1 MSQPASPPDS
11 DTPRPLPRR
20 PAPRPQATRANRP
33 PFQPLD
39 AVWIVGLAALSL
51 AVLQGILGLA
61 VTHALG
67 SASAAGTVAALYL
80 LGWRARDRAAG
91 VSAGLLA
98 ATSLTFL
105 HTAAYSPQSAVF
117 TLLAIAALFAFV
129 AGSSLAALALA
140 AVATIIRPDGLL
152 LGLLLL
158 GLSFAQHRRRALI
171 GTAIFLVPVF
181 ALWVGRYEI
190 GYGLPL
196 MPDVG
201 IHQTSIVWLW
211 TPGAALLVWFLL
223 PLCAEMSEPMRRAR
237 WLPVI
242 LWAGVYFAGSCLY
255 SLTNS
260 AAMLLPLTA
269 ILFALAGGGL
279 SRLLP
284 AMGGEVPTPLLRY
297 VLATLAVIAFVALH
311 IRLDMPVSTL
321 PMPVLSSRSVPAAP
335 AGTPV
340 QSGN

>member
-1 MSQPASPPDS
+1 MSQPAPPDS

-20 PAPRPQATRANRP
+20 PAPRPQAARANRP

-39 AVWIVGLAALSL
+39 AVWSVVLAALSL
-51 AVLQGILGLA
+51 TVLQAIWGLA
-61 VTHALG
+61 VTHAAG
-67 SASAAGTVAALYL
+67 SASAAGIVAGLYL
-80 LGWRARDRAAG
+80 LGWRTRDRAAG

-98 ATSLTFL
+98 ATSLPFL
-105 HTAAYSPQSAVF
+105 HTAAYSPQSAAF
-117 TLLAIAALFAFV
+117 TLLTVAALFAFV
-129 AGSSLAALALA
+129 AGSSLAALGLA

-158 GLSFAQHRRRALI
+158 GLSFAQQRRRALI
-171 GTAIFLVPVF
+171 GTAIFLVPIF
-181 ALWVGRYEI
+181 AFWLIRFEM

-196 MPDVG
+196 LPDIG
-201 IHQTSIVWLW
+201 LHPTSALWLW
-211 TPGAALLVWFLL
+211 SPGAALLVWFLL

-242 LWAGVYFAGSCLY
+242 LWAVLYLAGSCLY
-255 SLTNS
+255 SLTNP
-260 AAMLLPLTA
+260 AAMLLPLMA
-269 ILFALAGGGL
+269 VLFALAGGGL

-284 AMGGEVPTPLLRY
+284 AMGGEVPTPMLRY
-297 VLATLAVIAFVALH
+297 VLATLAVIAFVGLH
-311 IRLDMPVSTL
+311 IRLEMPVSTS
-321 PMPVLSSRSVPAAP
+321 PTPVSGIRSEPAAP